1 MRCSAM
7 RVWPAPAGVLAVT
20 SRARS
25 ADALREATDPG
36 AAPAGARPP
45 ADVARASAGGAHSL
59 RAAVFAGGTL
69 GALAR
74 LSLDRLLPVAPGEWP
89 WPTFAANV
97 LGALLLGYF
106 TTRLLE
112 RLPPSTHL
120 RPLLGTGFCGAL
132 TTFSTFQI
140 EAIELGRDGHGALAV
155 SYVAV
160 SIAAGMLAIA
170 ASTALVR
177 RARVRLP

>member
-1 MRCSAM
+1 MA
-7 RVWPAPAGVLAVT
+7 
-20 SRARS
+20 
-25 ADALREATDPG
+25 EQG
-36 AAPAGARPP
+36 AARAEGPAA
-45 ADVARASAGGAHSL
+45 AAIAAAWVGGAHSL
-59 RAAVFAGGTL
+59 RAAVFASGTL
-69 GALAR
+69 GAVAR
-74 LSLDRLLPVAPGEWP
+74 LALDRLIPVTPGTWP
-89 WPTFAANV
+89 WPTFAANI
-97 LGALLLGYF
+97 LGALLLGYL

-140 EAIELGRDGHGALAV
+140 EAIDLGRDGHATFAAT
-155 SYVAV
+155 YVTA

-177 RARVRLP
+177 RARVRHR